1 MAHPFNPLNPMNH
14 SMYLESEIPT
24 SIDEAIASIPS
35 VPTYV
40 NPNGPK
46 LRPQPTKD
54 SWYYNKDNLD
64 DGQISTFEKLKAF
77 AKGGTYNM
85 VRGMFCDNNG
95 FSLGRTLATAAG
107 ITAVALTGPIGV
119 AIASGVGL
127 IAAVDNFKQSMRKAK
142 TCTTDQQ
149 AREAFEGF
157 GESTTTAGL
166 SLFGGFKGLQAI
178 KKNFAFAKANPDAG
192 ITLKNKLLKWDVS
205 KGIKPNAE
213 PPKPIEEN
221 PPQPKPVEE
230 VQPIPVEEVQ
240 PTPVNTPSK
249 PVYYEPNVSVS
260 EIDARGYVPDWKP
273 VGELPKGTRHPYF
286 KESTPIGEI
295 PKPVVESPS
304 QVNYVP
310 DWKPIEKLPNPTK
323 HPYFKES
330 TVIENISTPKTP
342 QPPKYDF
349 NYGTDSNHFF
359 G

>member
-24 SIDEAIASIPS
+24 SIDEAIATIPS

-85 VRGMFCDNNG
+85 IRGMFCDNQG
-95 FSLGRTLATAAG
+95 FSIGRTLATAAG
-107 ITAVALTGPIGV
+107 ITAVALTGPIGLAV
-119 AIASGVGL
+119 ASGVGL
-127 IAAVDNFKQSMRKAK
+127 IAAADNFTQSMRKAK
-142 TCTTDQQ
+142 TCVTDQQ

-166 SLFGGFKGLQAI
+166 ALFGGFKGLKAI
-178 KKNFAFAKANPDAG
+178 KNNFAFAKAHPDAN

-205 KGIKPNAE
+205 KGYKPNTE
-213 PPKPIEEN
+213 PPKPVEEN
-221 PPQPKPVEE
+221 PPQPKPVED
-230 VQPIPVEEVQ
+230 
-240 PTPVNTPSK
+240 TPPSTNNTSK
-249 PVYYEPNVSVS
+249 PVYYEPSVS
-260 EIDARGYVPDWKP
+260 TSEINANGYVPDWKP
-273 VGELPKGTRHPYF
+273 VGELPKPTRHPYF

-295 PKPVVESPS
+295 PKPVVEQPS
-304 QVNYVP
+304 AVNYVA
-310 DWKPIEKLPNPTK
+310 DWKPTGNAPKPTK

-330 TVIENISTPKTP
+330 APIENVPVQNSAP
-342 QPPKYDF
+342 QSQAYDF
-349 NYGTDSNHFF
+349 SYGTDANHFF

>member
-24 SIDEAIASIPS
+24 SIDEAIATIPS

-54 SWYYNKDNLD
+54 SWYYNKDNQD

-119 AIASGVGL
+119 ALASGVGL
-127 IAAVDNFKQSMRKAK
+127 IAAADNFKQSMRKSK

-157 GESTTTAGL
+157 GESTATAGL
-166 SLFGGFKGLQAI
+166 ALFGGFKGLQAI

-192 ITLKNKLLKWDVS
+192 ITLKNKLMKWDVS
-205 KGIKPNAE
+205 KGVKPKPVEN
-213 PPKPIEEN
+213 KPIEEN
-221 PPQPKPVEE
+221 PPQPKPAEE
-230 VQPIPVEEVQ
+230 V
-240 PTPVNTPSK
+240 TPPPANNPSK
-249 PVYYEPNVSVS
+249 PVYYEPTTTVPQSTANTY
-260 EIDARGYVPDWKP
+260 IPDWKP
-273 VGELPKGTRHPYF
+273 VENLPKPTRHPYF

-295 PKPVVESPS
+295 PKPVVEQPS
-304 QVNYVP
+304 AVNYVA
-310 DWKPIEKLPNPTK
+310 DWKPVENLPKPTR
-323 HPYFKES
+323 HSYFKES
-330 TVIENISTPKTP
+330 TPIKNVQVQNSTPQT
-342 QPPKYDF
+342 QAYDF
-349 NYGTDSNHFF
+349 TYGVDNNHFF